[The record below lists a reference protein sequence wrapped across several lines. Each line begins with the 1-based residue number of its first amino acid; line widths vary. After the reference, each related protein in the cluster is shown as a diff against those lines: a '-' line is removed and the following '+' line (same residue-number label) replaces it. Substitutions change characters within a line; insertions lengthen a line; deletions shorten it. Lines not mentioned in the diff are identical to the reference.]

1 MPEVKTAVPGLFWM
15 AQHAQSRSNR
25 YALAVV
31 SIQVCRDGTDPESRW
46 QDQLKEESMSAN
58 PKIAGIKAC
67 VFDAYGTLFDVHSAV
82 GKHRARLGA
91 VADPV
96 SAVWRTKQLEYTWLR
111 SLMGRH
117 ADFWQVTRDGLD
129 FAFDTHGVKD
139 PELSADLME
148 AYLEL
153 TCYPEVPA
161 ALSTL
166 KARGFEI
173 AILSN
178 GTPAM
183 LEAAVKN
190 SRLEEVIPRIFSVE
204 AAGVFKPDPRVYQ
217 IAVDGLGIKPE
228 EIVFQSSNAWDA
240 AGAAAFG
247 FKVAWVNRF
256 GQSPE
261 RLPGK
266 PQVEIKDLSELPD
279 LLE

>member
-1 MPEVKTAVPGLFWM
+1 M
-15 AQHAQSRSNR
+15 S
-25 YALAVV
+25 
-31 SIQVCRDGTDPESRW
+31 
-46 QDQLKEESMSAN
+46 DQ
-58 PKIAGIKAC
+58 PKITGIKAC

-82 GKHRARLGA
+82 GKHRARLGD
-91 VADPV
+91 VADQV

-117 ADFWQVTRDGLD
+117 ADFWQVTREALD
-129 FAFDTHGVKD
+129 FAFEMHAVKD
-139 PELSADLME
+139 SELGADLME
-148 AYLEL
+148 AYLQL

-161 ALSTL
+161 ALAEL
-166 KARGFEI
+166 KERGFVI

-190 SRLEEVIPRIFSVE
+190 SRLEEVIPQIFSVE
-204 AAGVFKPDPRVYQ
+204 TAGVFKPDPRVYQ
-217 IAVDGLGIKPE
+217 IAVDELSLKPQ

-247 FKVAWVNRF
+247 LIVAWINRF

-266 PQVEIKDLSELPD
+266 PQVEIKDLSELPK

>member
-1 MPEVKTAVPGLFWM
+1 
-15 AQHAQSRSNR
+15 
-25 YALAVV
+25 
-31 SIQVCRDGTDPESRW
+31 
-46 QDQLKEESMSAN
+46 MSGQ
-58 PKIAGIKAC
+58 PKITGIKAC

-82 GKHRARLGA
+82 GKHRARLGD
-91 VADPV
+91 VADQV

-117 ADFWQVTRDGLD
+117 ADFWQVTREALD
-129 FAFDTHGVKD
+129 FAFEMHAVKD
-139 PELSADLME
+139 SELGADLME
-148 AYLEL
+148 AYLQL

-161 ALSTL
+161 ALTEL
-166 KARGFEI
+166 KKRGFQI

-190 SRLEEVIPRIFSVE
+190 SRLEEVIPQIFSVE
-204 AAGVFKPDPRVYQ
+204 TAGVFKPDPRVYQ
-217 IAVDGLGIKPE
+217 IAVDELSLKPE

-247 FKVAWVNRF
+247 LKVAWINRF

-266 PQVEIKDLSELPD
+266 PQVEIKDLSELPK